1 LFYSLNG
8 IEKYKDIIRKKG
20 DRGMCEEKITIY
32 YGNQEVMEYKQK
44 LINKRDNIRK
54 KFVND
59 FLNEMY
65 IYDIDLEE
73 IEKLI
78 VEDKLTLRIVKNGEK
93 KSYKLPDKEL
103 SKILSEG
110 SKYLESIGLK
120 ITYKEK
126 NERRKGLIFNKDV
139 KIEIWEIDCSNIVI
153 GGAK

>member
-1 LFYSLNG
+1 
-8 IEKYKDIIRKKG
+8 
-20 DRGMCEEKITIY
+20 MCEEKITIQY
-32 YGNQEVMEYKQK
+32 ENQEVMEYKQK
-44 LINKRDNIRK
+44 LANKRDGMRK

-65 IYDIDLEE
+65 FYDIDLEE

-78 VEDKLTLRIVKNGEK
+78 VENKLTLRIVKNGEK

-120 ITYKEK
+120 VTYKEK

-139 KIEIWEIDCSNIVI
+139 KIETWEIDCRNI
-153 GGAK
+153 

>member
-1 LFYSLNG
+1 
-8 IEKYKDIIRKKG
+8 
-20 DRGMCEEKITIY
+20 MCKEKITIY
-32 YGNQEVMEYKQK
+32 YGNQEVIEYKQK
-44 LINKRDNIRK
+44 LANKRDGMRK

-65 IYDIDLEE
+65 LYDIDLEE

-78 VEDKLTLRIVKNGEK
+78 VENKLTLRIVKNGEK

-110 SKYLESIGLK
+110 SEYVESIGLK
-120 ITYKEK
+120 VTYKKK

>member
-1 LFYSLNG
+1 
-8 IEKYKDIIRKKG
+8 
-20 DRGMCEEKITIY
+20 MCEEKITIQY
-32 YGNQEVMEYKQK
+32 ENQEVMEYKQK
-44 LINKRDNIRK
+44 LANKRDGMRK

-65 IYDIDLEE
+65 FYDIDLEE

-78 VEDKLTLRIVKNGEK
+78 VENKLTLRIVKNGEK

-103 SKILSEG
+103 SKILSKG

-120 ITYKEK
+120 VTYKEK

-139 KIEIWEIDCSNIVI
+139 KIETWEIDCSNI
-153 GGAK
+153 

>member
-1 LFYSLNG
+1 
-8 IEKYKDIIRKKG
+8 
-20 DRGMCEEKITIY
+20 MCEEKIAIY

-54 KFVND
+54 KFVNN

-78 VEDKLTLRIVKNGEK
+78 VENKLTLRIVKNGEK

-120 ITYKEK
+120 VTYKKK

-139 KIEIWEIDCSNIVI
+139 EIEIWEIDCSNI
-153 GGAK
+153 